1 MRTSKNTDRITLD
14 DGAEAV
20 VKPLSW
26 GEFQEAETADS
37 ASSLAMVASL
47 PEAALAAIKNVD
59 SSPEA
64 LDAARERNASGKDD
78 LLDGLDLGV
87 VLERGLV
94 EYVDVDKT
102 RLSSAEELAELI
114 ADLDRPTGLLI
125 GRAIAK
131 LSGRTVAE
139 KND

>member
-78 LLDGLDLGV
+78 LLDGLAWA
-87 VLERGLV
+87 
-94 EYVDVDKT
+94 
-102 RLSSAEELAELI
+102 SSWTAGSSS
-114 ADLDRPTGLLI
+114 T
-125 GRAIAK
+125 
-131 LSGRTVAE
+131 
-139 KND
+139 